1 MILKTRTNNMS
12 IIRKIVTGVVITVG
26 TEIVAKK
33 VLPAAIKKGRK
44 ILKELEDK
52 AAKKGE

>member
-1 MILKTRTNNMS
+1 MS
-12 IIRKIVTGVVITVG
+12 IVRKIVTGVVITVG

-44 ILKELEDK
+44 ILKDLEDK